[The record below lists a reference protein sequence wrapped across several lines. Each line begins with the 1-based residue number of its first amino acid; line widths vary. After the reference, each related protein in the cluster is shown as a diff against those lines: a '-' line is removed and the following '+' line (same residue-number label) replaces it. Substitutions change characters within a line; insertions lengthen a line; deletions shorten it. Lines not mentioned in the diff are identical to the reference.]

1 MAHQHKDR
9 SARVLARLLN
19 VEPGEA
25 PAVAAGLVMFFLL
38 FTGYFMLRPVR
49 ETMGVASGPETLQW
63 LFTGTFVATVAFLPL
78 FGWVASKVSRRSIL
92 PWTYGF
98 FVANLLGF
106 AAALAAQPDNLWTAR
121 AFYIW
126 LSVFNLLAVSLAWSV
141 SADIFASK
149 QAKRL
154 FALIAGGASFGG
166 LIGPILGTLLVAP
179 IGHAG
184 LLVFSALLLAG
195 SAGAAIWLHR
205 WRDCHPV
212 PDAWREAVS
221 AEDGDRHRPL
231 GGNPFAG
238 ATEVFKSPYLIG
250 IALFVLLLSSI
261 NTFLYFEQ
269 ARLVAETFPD
279 RTRQTQVFG
288 LIDSVVQALA
298 ILTQIFFTGHIARRL
313 GTGVLLAA
321 VPVVLAAGFLWLAMA
336 PVFAV
341 LVVVIIVRRAGEY
354 ALVRPGR
361 EMLFTSVSPEQKY
374 KAKNFIDTV
383 VYRGGDAISGWVKR
397 GLDLFADHPATA
409 MLIGSAIA
417 LLWAAVGAGLGR
429 KQSQIEAQAEPSR
442 GL

>member
-1 MAHQHKDR
+1 
-9 SARVLARLLN
+9 
-19 VEPGEA
+19 
-25 PAVAAGLVMFFLL
+25 MFFLL
-38 FTGYFMLRPVR
+38 FTGYFILRPVR
-49 ETMGVASGPETLQW
+49 ETLGVASGPETLHW
-63 LFTGTFVATVAFLPL
+63 LFTGTFVATVAVLPV

-141 SADIFASK
+141 AADIFVSK

-154 FALIAGGASFGG
+154 FVLIAGGASFGG
-166 LIGPILGTLLVAP
+166 PIFGTLLIAP

-205 WRDCHPV
+205 WRDCYPV

-231 GGNPFAG
+231 GAKPFAG

-261 NTFLYFEQ
+261 STFLYFEQ

-279 RTRQTQVFG
+279 RTQQTQVFG
-288 LIDSVVQALA
+288 AIDSVVQARHPYADL
-298 ILTQIFFTGHIARRL
+298 LYRTYCPKTGNWCSSCRC
-313 GTGVLLAA
+313 
-321 VPVVLAAGFLWLAMA
+321 AG
-336 PVFAV
+336 
-341 LVVVIIVRRAGEY
+341 RAGCRFSL
-354 ALVRPGR
+354 ARDGSGVRCSGGRNHRSPGGRIRSR
-361 EMLFTSVSPEQKY
+361 ETW
-374 KAKNFIDTV
+374 T
-383 VYRGGDAISGWVKR
+383 GDALHLGVAETKSTKR
-397 GLDLFADHPATA
+397 RTSS
-409 MLIGSAIA
+409 I
-417 LLWAAVGAGLGR
+417 R
-429 KQSQIEAQAEPSR
+429 
-442 GL
+442 